1 MFSGRITEDISKT
14 AKDAAG
20 SIADKGQRLGQT
32 SAFRTISQVKCKK
45 YVMFI
50 VFVFLF
56 IGPLEF
62 RKSIN
67 FMTKII

>member
-1 MFSGRITEDISKT
+1 MRQNVYNNICIYMFSGRITEDISKT

-45 YVMFI
+45 SNEIHLLCLYFY
-50 VFVFLF
+50 LL
-56 IGPLEF
+56 GH
-62 RKSIN
+62 
-67 FMTKII
+67 